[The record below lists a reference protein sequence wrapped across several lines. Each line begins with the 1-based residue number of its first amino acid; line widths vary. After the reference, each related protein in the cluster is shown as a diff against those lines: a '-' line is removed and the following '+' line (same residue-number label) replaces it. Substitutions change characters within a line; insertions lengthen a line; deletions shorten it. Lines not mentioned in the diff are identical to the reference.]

1 VTVRSTLKTG
11 GTAWVQFCITT
22 GTTEANTN
30 LLLSHSGWV
39 HVTG

>member
-1 VTVRSTLKTG
+1 MRSTLKTG